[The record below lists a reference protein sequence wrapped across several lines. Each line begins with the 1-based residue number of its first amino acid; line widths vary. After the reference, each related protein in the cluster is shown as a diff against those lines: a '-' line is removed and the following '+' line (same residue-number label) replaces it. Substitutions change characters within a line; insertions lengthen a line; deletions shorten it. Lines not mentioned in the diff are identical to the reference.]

1 MKSKQLYLRLLTYV
15 RPYWKAFVLAILCMI
30 GAAAAESSFPILM
43 KTMLDDGFSANG
55 GAWDWLLYPL
65 AIVAIFVARA
75 AFGFLSDYGMSWIAN
90 NVITALRNQMFAR
103 ILRLPNVYFASQLS
117 GHLMSR
123 VSNDVNNV
131 ASAATTAVTTLVRDS
146 LTVIAL
152 LGWLLYLD
160 WRLTLITFCM
170 VPFVFFSVQAFSR
183 RLRRLARGVQES
195 QGQITQV
202 LQEAIEGQK
211 IIKIFGGHDYE
222 AERFDQVV
230 RAQRRL
236 NIRSAIASSGQGPL
250 VQFFVALALAI
261 IMAIAL
267 QQAASDKTTVGSF
280 MSLITAMMMLL
291 TPLRRLTDI
300 NAPLQR
306 GLAACESVFALVDE
320 VPETDTGSES
330 LGRSRGLV
338 EFDRVMFTYPGAEQ
352 PALHEVSFSIHPGE
366 SVALVGQ
373 SGSGKST
380 IASLLPRFYNLD
392 RGSIRIDGHRLED
405 IQLASLRS
413 NIALVS
419 QEVVLFNDT
428 IAANIAYGSSKAND
442 TGAIRAAAEAA
453 HALDFI
459 EALPE
464 GFDTMIGEHGVKLS
478 GGQRQRLAIARAL
491 LKDAPILILD
501 EATSALDSE
510 SERHV
515 QAALETLMQ
524 GRSSLVIAHR
534 LSTIERASRIL
545 VMSEGRIVESGSHRE
560 LLDKGG
566 VYARLYRLQHSI

>member
-1 MKSKQLYLRLLTYV
+1 MKSKQLYLRLLSYV
-15 RPYWKAFVLAILCMI
+15 RPYWKAFVLSILCMVA
-30 GAAAAESSFPILM
+30 AAAAESSFPILM
-43 KTMLDDGFSANG
+43 KVMLDEGFSAASG
-55 GAWDWLLYPL
+55 PWDWLLYPL
-65 AIVAIFVARA
+65 AIVAIFMARA
-75 AFGFLSDYGMSWIAN
+75 FFGFLSDYGMSWISN
-90 NVITALRNQMFAR
+90 NVITALRNQMFMR
-103 ILRLPNVYFASQLS
+103 ILRLPHVYFTSQLS

-131 ASAATTAVTTLVRDS
+131 ASAATTAITTLIRDS
-146 LTVIAL
+146 VTVIAL

-222 AERFDQVV
+222 AARFDQVV

-236 NIRSAIASSGQGPL
+236 NIRSAIASSAQGPL
-250 VQFFVALALAI
+250 VQFFVAIALAI

-267 QQAASDKTTVGSF
+267 QQAVADKTTVGSF

-306 GLAACESVFALVDE
+306 GLAACESVFTLIDE
-320 VPETDTGSES
+320 APETDSGTER
-330 LGRSRGLV
+330 LQRSQGLI
-338 EFDRVMFTYPGAEQ
+338 EFDRVTFTYPGTEQ
-352 PALHEVSFSIHPGE
+352 PALHAVTFSIQPGE
-366 SVALVGQ
+366 SIALVGQ

-392 RGSIRIDGHRLED
+392 TGSIRIDGHRLED
-405 IQLASLRS
+405 IELASLRR

-428 IAANIAYGSSKAND
+428 IAANIAYGSDKVND
-442 TGAIRAAAEAA
+442 AAAIRAAAEAA
-453 HALDFI
+453 HALEFI
-459 EALPE
+459 ENLPD

-545 VMSEGRIVESGSHRE
+545 VMAEGRIVESGSHQE
-560 LLDKGG
+560 LLARDGA
-566 VYARLYRLQHSI
+566 YARLYRLQHSL

>member
-1 MKSKQLYLRLLTYV
+1 MQSKQLYLRLLSYV
-15 RPYWKAFVLAILCMI
+15 QPYWKAFSLAILCMI
-30 GAAAAESSFPILM
+30 GAAASEASFPVLM
-43 KTMLDDGFSANG
+43 KTMLDDGFSSASG
-55 GAWDWLLYPL
+55 TWDWLLYPL
-65 AIVAIFVARA
+65 AIVAIFMARA
-75 AFGFLSDYGMSWIAN
+75 AFGFLSDYGMSWISN
-90 NVITALRNQMFAR
+90 NVITELRNQMFGR
-103 ILRLPNVYFASQLS
+103 ILRLPNTYFSSQLS

-131 ASAATTAVTTLVRDS
+131 ASAATTTVTTLVRDS
-146 LTVIAL
+146 ITVMGL

-195 QGQITQV
+195 QGEITQV

-222 AERFDQVV
+222 AKRFDQVV
-230 RAQRRL
+230 RVQRRL

-306 GLAACESVFALVDE
+306 GLAASESVFSLIDE
-320 VPETDTGSES
+320 VPEIDTGNEE
-330 LGRSRGLV
+330 LHRSRGLV
-338 EFDRVMFTYPGAEQ
+338 EFDHVTFTYPGAEQ
-352 PALHEVSFSIHPGE
+352 AALRDVSFTIQPGE

-392 RGSIRIDGHRLED
+392 SGSICIDGHRLED
-405 IQLASLRS
+405 IQLASLRL

-428 IAANIAYGSSKAND
+428 IAANIAYGSSQGND
-442 TGAIRAAAEAA
+442 LAVIRAAAEAA

-464 GFDTMIGEHGVKLS
+464 GFNTMIGEHGVKLS

-545 VMSEGRIVESGSHRE
+545 VMSEGRIVESGSHRD
-560 LLDKGG
+560 LLAQDSI
-566 VYARLYRLQHSI
+566 YARLYRLQHSL

>member
-1 MKSKQLYLRLLTYV
+1 MKSKQLYLRLLSYV
-15 RPYWKAFVLAILCMI
+15 RPYWKAFVLAILCMV
-30 GAAAAESSFPILM
+30 GAAAAESSFPVLM
-43 KTMLDDGFSANG
+43 KTMLDDGFSAQG
-55 GAWDWLLYPL
+55 GAWGWLLYPL
-65 AIVAIFVARA
+65 AIVAIFLARA

-103 ILRLPNVYFASQLS
+103 ILRLPNEYFTSQLS

-131 ASAATTAVTTLVRDS
+131 ASAATTAVTTLIRDS
-146 LTVIAL
+146 ITVLAL

-250 VQFFVALALAI
+250 VQFFVALALAL
-261 IMAIAL
+261 IMGIAL

-306 GLAACESVFALVDE
+306 GLAACESVFALIDE
-320 VPETDTGSES
+320 APEPDTGKARLE
-330 LGRSRGLV
+330 RSRGLV
-338 EFDRVMFTYPGAEQ
+338 EFDQVSFTYPGAEQ
-352 PALHEVSFSIHPGE
+352 PALRDVSFMIRPGE

-380 IASLLPRFYNLD
+380 IAALLPRFYNLD

-405 IQLASLRS
+405 IELASLRS

-428 IAANIAYGSSKAND
+428 IAANIAYGSGKAND
-442 TGAIRAAAEAA
+442 LDAIRAAAEAA

-464 GFDTMIGEHGVKLS
+464 GFETMIGEHGVKLS

-545 VMSEGRIVESGSHRE
+545 VMSEGRIVESGSHKD
-560 LLDKGG
+560 LLVLDGA
-566 VYARLYRLQHSI
+566 YARLYRLQHSM

>member
-1 MKSKQLYLRLLTYV
+1 MKSKQLYLRLLSYV
-15 RPYWKAFVLAILCMI
+15 QPYWKAFVLSILCMI
-30 GAAAAESSFPILM
+30 AAAAAEASFPMLM
-43 KTMLDDGFSANG
+43 KIMLDDGFSAAS

-65 AIVAIFVARA
+65 AIVAIFMARA
-75 AFGFLSDYGMSWIAN
+75 IFGFLSDYGMSWIAN
-90 NVITALRNQMFAR
+90 NVITALRNQMFER
-103 ILRLPNVYFASQLS
+103 ILRLPNAYFSSQLS

-146 LTVIAL
+146 ITLIAL

-195 QGQITQV
+195 QGAITQV
-202 LQEAIEGQK
+202 LQESIEGQK
-211 IIKIFGGHDYE
+211 IIKIFGGQAYE
-222 AERFDQVV
+222 ARRFDQVV

-306 GLAACESVFALVDE
+306 GLAACESVFSLIDE
-320 VPETDTGSES
+320 VPETDAGSQD
-330 LGRSRGLV
+330 LGRSQGLV
-338 EFDRVMFTYPGAEQ
+338 EFDRVSFTYPGAEQ
-352 PALHEVSFSIHPGE
+352 AALREVSFTIRPGE

-380 IASLLPRFYNLD
+380 IAALLPRFYNPD
-392 RGSIRIDGHRLED
+392 GGSIRIDGHRLED
-405 IQLASLRS
+405 VQLNSLRG

-419 QEVVLFNDT
+419 QEVVLFNDS
-428 IAANIAYGSSKAND
+428 IAANIAYGSDREND
-442 TGAIRAAAEAA
+442 LAAIRAAAEAA
-453 HALDFI
+453 HALEFI
-459 EALPE
+459 EVLPE
-464 GFDTMIGEHGVKLS
+464 GFDTLIGEHGVKLS

-491 LKDAPILILD
+491 FKNAPILILD

-515 QAALETLMQ
+515 QAALETLME

-545 VMSEGRIVESGSHRE
+545 VMAEGRIVESGSHQE
-560 LLDKGG
+560 LLAQDG
-566 VYARLYRLQHSI
+566 VYARLYRLQHSL